1 MTLFSKRRMGSALC
15 VILAG
20 GFLFAAP
27 ASAREPAA
35 TACTVPD
42 GGLVAETEDVA
53 VALAAECGVEVRI
66 AEYQD
71 YAVRWFAE
79 PDGRV
84 RTETYAAAQWAKDAS
99 GQWVDADPTLVPTG
113 DGGFRTTATVSDLRI
128 TGGDGAFVTATAPTG
143 QRVGLDWPG
152 TLPAP
157 RVSGSTAVFD
167 EVMRD
172 VDLEVYAGADGFSYA
187 FVVHTAAAAADP
199 ALKRIELGLQVAGLD
214 VAADTDSD
222 TAELTDT
229 GGDLVYAVETPWM
242 WDSSTPAAAT
252 ATVTAGGNVVATES
266 GLAAAMDLEVDGDT
280 LAVLPDADLLG
291 NPDLRYPL
299 YIDPKFTGK
308 ISQWVNLHYGTNGQ
322 YVHQTTWSG
331 DSYLRVGFQGW
342 QNDNAAGL
350 WRSAIQF
357 NGLDDLKHRVVA
369 DAQIWMTQDHTG
381 GCGTSYKVRLG
392 AMDYFKRSTAT
403 FANTYPDKYIG
414 LTATTTVSTSNEDRC
429 GDEGDK
435 RFKWQDSHLTDR
447 LKYIVDRGW
456 TTASFTIFSDNE
468 GSRNQWRKL
477 LPGSG
482 KLVIW
487 HTANKPV
494 ELFTNGERCATS
506 APGYKLNTLVP
517 TLKATA
523 PANLA
528 SAAELRFELTKVGS
542 SSVIKQLNVSVTSK
556 GTKTVTV
563 PSGTLAEGTG
573 YRWRVRVWDSDGD
586 SARTGPYSGYCY
598 FRVNAQP
605 QAPNAMSTE
614 KLGCGAQ
621 SSPTLVTTPTPT
633 LTATPRDPDGGKVR
647 LRYELSP
654 PTGAVLSQKT
664 PDGQAGTALPSRVDK
679 SLALAEGVYRWRAQ
693 TLDEFGAGPWSSYC
707 WFQIDTTPPEP
718 ADVAQMTVDP
728 APGDAVHFDLVGG
741 GDVAEFKYVL
751 APEAGGN
758 GMSVTSCNDY
768 TCTSTA
774 DAVNGRARINV
785 LPSSSTIDHVLQVWA
800 LDAAGNESSRTD
812 TWFVNA
818 PTEPVK
824 PVGAWRFDGDTTD
837 DAGTAELTVAAG
849 PRYGTDRH
857 GRAGGA
863 LEVGGDNTRCAVTG
877 GPPVDTADSF
887 TLAAWVR
894 IDNYTT
900 GAGQTIFAM
909 PGSGGSNVKLMLNAK
924 GTLWSVSRHSQGTG
938 AQAYWDQATAP
949 VSGVGAGSWVHL
961 AGVYDAPAERLRI
974 YVDGALAGSGQVTFD
989 PPTGTGR
996 MGVGCGFGGSPFEA
1010 IHGAVDDAVA
1020 VQQVLTSGQIAALA
1034 ATNEGLSAGT
1044 RAWWPL
1050 RQQYAAEQ
1058 SGHGPQLSTLD
1069 SASWV
1074 ADQHGRANSALAFDG
1089 NTCPTAERVPVRTD
1103 GSFTT
1108 SAWVYLDPAHTTGH
1122 SRVFSLHGSRH
1133 FAAMLKYNPTTAR
1146 WDFSVTDADDT
1157 AATGAS
1163 VGGAATPGRWTHL
1176 AVTVNADTRRIALY
1190 VNGALAA
1197 EKTVGF
1203 ALWRATELVL
1213 GCGGTADGT
1222 RSSRWKGAM
1231 SDVRVWRGVAT
1242 PDTIQGLRTE
1252 QLAYWE
1258 LGRDELGTDG
1268 WGADHNLVFSGAH
1281 QWVEDRYNWC
1291 HAAYGLGFA
1300 GSGYASTAR
1309 PVVTTDRSFT
1319 VTAWTR
1325 LDSADGYRTVAS
1337 QTGVNRMAFNLAFNP
1352 TIADGGRFQL
1362 SMPSSDG
1369 TSSGAWHR
1377 VVGKQ
1382 APELGRWYHVAG
1394 VFDFGT
1400 GTMRLYVNG
1409 VPQGEQRMIASPW
1422 QATGPFVVGAAFE
1435 NGAMVNHMDGVIDQ
1449 VRVWSGTVDPL
1460 VIRDLA
1466 GRLPSQPGPG
1476 SGSCDGDDE
1485 QAQ

>member
-1 MTLFSKRRMGSALC
+1 MTLFSKRRLGSALC
-15 VILAG
+15 AILAG

-35 TACTVPD
+35 TACTVPG

-53 VALAAECGVEVRI
+53 LALAAECGAEVRI
-66 AEYQD
+66 AAYQD

-84 RTETYAAAQWAKDAS
+84 RTEAYAAAQWARDAS
-99 GQWVDADPTLVPTG
+99 GQWVDADPTLVPAG
-113 DGGFRTTATVSDLRI
+113 DGGFRTAATVSTLRI
-128 TGGDGAFVTATAPTG
+128 AGGDGAFVTATAPTG
-143 QRVGLDWPG
+143 QQVGLDWPG
-152 TLPAP
+152 TLPQP

-167 EVMRD
+167 DVMPD
-172 VDLEVYAGADGFSYA
+172 VDLEVYADVDGFSYA
-187 FVVHTAAAAADP
+187 LVVYTAAAAANP
-199 ALKRIELGLQVAGLD
+199 ALKRIELGLRAAGLT

-222 TAELTDT
+222 TAELTDA
-229 GGDLVYAVETPWM
+229 GGEMVYAVETPWM

-252 ATVTAGGNVVATES
+252 ATATADGNAATTET

-280 LAVLPDADLLG
+280 LAVLPDAALLN

-308 ISQWVNLHYGTNGQ
+308 ISQWANLHYGTNGQ
-322 YVHQTTWSG
+322 YVNKTTWSG

-342 QNDNAAGL
+342 QNDNAVGL

-357 NGLDDLKHRVVA
+357 NGLDDLKNRVVA

-414 LTATTTVSTSNEDRC
+414 LVATTTVPTSNEDQC
-429 GDEGDK
+429 GDEGDQ
-435 RFKWQDSHLTDR
+435 RFKWQDSHLTNR

-456 TTASFTIFSDNE
+456 STASFTVFSDNE
-468 GSRNQWRKL
+468 GNRDQWRKL
-477 LPGSG
+477 SPSSG
-482 KLVIW
+482 RLVIW

-494 ELFTNGERCATS
+494 ELSTNGQQCSTS
-506 APGYKLNTLVP
+506 APGYRLNTLVP
-517 TLKATA
+517 SLKATA
-523 PANLA
+523 PSNLA
-528 SAAELRFELTKVGS
+528 STAELRFELTKAGS
-542 SSVIKQLNVSVTSK
+542 STVLKQINVAVTSN
-556 GTKTVTV
+556 GTKTVAV
-563 PSGTLAEGTG
+563 PTGVLAEGTG

-586 SARTGPYSGYCY
+586 SARHGPYSAYCY

-621 SSPTLVTTPTPT
+621 SSPTMVTTTTPR
-633 LTATPRDPDGGKVR
+633 LIATPRDPDGGKVR
-647 LRYELSP
+647 LRFELSQ

-664 PDGQAGTALPSRVDK
+664 PDGQAGTALSSRVDK
-679 SLALAEGVYRWRAQ
+679 SLALTEGVYRWRAQ
-693 TLDEFGAGPWSSYC
+693 TLDEFGAGPWSAYC

-718 ADVAQMTVDP
+718 ADVAQVTVDP
-728 APGDAVHFDLVGG
+728 APGDAVRFNLVGG
-741 GDVAEFKYVL
+741 GDVAKFKYIL
-751 APEAGGN
+751 APEAAGGTV
-758 GMSVTSCNDY
+758 SPKSCNNY
-768 TCTSTA
+768 SCHMTTNAT
-774 DAVNGRARINV
+774 NGKATINV
-785 LPSSSTIDHVLQVWA
+785 LPSSTTIDHVLQVWA
-800 LDAAGNESSRTD
+800 IDAAGNESSRTD
-812 TWFVNA
+812 TWFANA
-818 PTEPVK
+818 PTEPVQ
-824 PVGAWRFDGDTTD
+824 PVGAWRFDGDTAD
-837 DAGTAELTVAAG
+837 DLSGAALAVTAG
-849 PRYGTDRH
+849 PRYGTDRF

-863 LEVGGDNTRCAVTG
+863 LEVAGDNTRCAVTG

-894 IDNYTT
+894 IDKYGA
-900 GAGQTIFAM
+900 GAGQTVFGM
-909 PGSGGSNVKLMLNAK
+909 PGSGGSNVKLLLNGD
-924 GTLWSVSRHSQGTG
+924 GTVWYFSRHSQGTG
-938 AQAYWDQATAP
+938 AQAYWNQATAP
-949 VSGVGAGSWVHL
+949 VSGVSAGGWVHL
-961 AGVYDAPAERLRI
+961 AGVYDAPAERLRL
-974 YVDGALAGSGQVTFD
+974 YVNGALAGSGPVTFD

-996 MGVGCGFGGSPFEA
+996 MGVGCGFGSGPFEA

-1034 ATNEGLSAGT
+1034 ATNEGLPAGT

-1050 RQQYAAEQ
+1050 RQKYATEQ

-1074 ADQHGRANSALAFDG
+1074 ADQHGRAASALAFDG
-1089 NTCPTAERVPVRTD
+1089 STCPTAERVPVRTD
-1103 GSFTT
+1103 GSFTA

-1122 SRVFSLHGSRH
+1122 SRVFSLHGGRH

-1146 WDFSVTDADDT
+1146 WDFSVTNADDT

-1163 VGGAATPGRWTHL
+1163 VGGAATPGKWTHL
-1176 AVTVNADTRRIALY
+1176 AVTVNADTRHIALY

-1197 EKTVGF
+1197 GKTIGF
-1203 ALWRATELVL
+1203 ALWRAGEMVV

-1222 RSSRWKGAM
+1222 RSSKWKGAM

-1242 PDTIQGLRTE
+1242 PDAIQGLRTE
-1252 QLAYWE
+1252 QVAYWE
-1258 LGRDELGTDG
+1258 LGQEELGTDG
-1268 WGADHNLVFSGAH
+1268 WGADHNLAFSGSH
-1281 QWVEDRYNWC
+1281 RWVEDRYNWC
-1291 HAAYGLGFA
+1291 QAAYGLGFDGA
-1300 GSGYASTAR
+1300 GYASTAG
-1309 PVVTTDRSFT
+1309 PVVTTDQSFT
-1319 VTAWTR
+1319 VAAWTQ
-1325 LDSADGYRTVAS
+1325 LNSTDGYRTVAS
-1337 QTGVNRMAFNLAFNP
+1337 QTGANRMAFNVAFHP
-1352 TIADGGRFQL
+1352 TIGEGGRFQL

-1377 VVGKQ
+1377 VVGAQ

-1409 VPQGEQRMIASPW
+1409 ALQGEQRMIASPW
-1422 QATGPFVVGAAFE
+1422 QATGPFVVGAAYE

-1449 VRVWSGTVDPL
+1449 VRVWSGAVDPL

-1466 GRLPSQPGPG
+1466 RRPPDPDGGF
-1476 SGSCDGDDE
+1476 CDGDE
-1485 QAQ
+1485 QTQ